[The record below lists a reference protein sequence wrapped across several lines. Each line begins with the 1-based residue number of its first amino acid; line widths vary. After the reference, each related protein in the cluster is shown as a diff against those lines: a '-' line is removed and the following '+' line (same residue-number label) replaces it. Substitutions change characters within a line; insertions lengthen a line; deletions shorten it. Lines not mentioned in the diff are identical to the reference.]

1 MSGVLVKEKARV
13 QRHAIAAWRGLAFVF
28 LAIPATLVGLWFVA
42 VISMITSLVGV
53 LLFPSATML
62 LRTRL
67 DAYRD
72 RINRWTDVRIERPY
86 LPEPEVEPG
95 LQGYLKRFVA
105 LISDPATWRDYL
117 WVVVDP
123 FVALFTAALP
133 AMLILYGIWGY
144 LLAAFA
150 GDLIGDHGGNDW
162 YTFVH
167 VTEGYGSSTG
177 RIVSTLIVA
186 TAFVVI
192 GYAIAPRMLNVYG
205 RWGRS
210 ILGPTQKSQ
219 LALRVQHLTETRS
232 DAVDASAAE
241 LRRIERDLHDGAQA
255 RLVAM
260 GMTLGAIEHLLDKDP
275 EKARLLLSETRASSA
290 KALHELRDLV
300 RGIHP
305 PVLADRG
312 IGDAVK
318 ALALDHPLHVEVTA
332 DLPGRP
338 EAPVESAAY
347 FAVSEILTNA
357 AKHSGASRVWVDMR
371 YENGMLRITVT
382 DDGRGGAT
390 LDGGTGLRG
399 IERRVGTFD
408 GVLALNSPVGGP
420 TMVTLEL
427 PCALSSP
434 KTSPS

>member
-1 MSGVLVKEKARV
+1 MKQRRL
-13 QRHAIAAWRGLAFVF
+13 QRHAIAAWRGLAFM
-28 LAIPATLVGLWFVA
+28 LLGIPATLVGLWFIT
-42 VISMITSLVGV
+42 VISMITSFVGV

-62 LRTRL
+62 LRTQL

-86 LPEPEVEPG
+86 LPEPEPEPG
-95 LQGYLKRFVA
+95 VHGYFKRFIA

-117 WVVVDP
+117 WVVIDP
-123 FVALFTAALP
+123 VVALFTAALP
-133 AMLILYGIWGY
+133 GLLVLYGIWGY
-144 LLAAFA
+144 VLAAFA
-150 GDLIGDHGGNDW
+150 GDMIGHYGGSDW
-162 YTFVH
+162 YTYIH
-167 VTEGYGSSTG
+167 VTEGYGSDTG
-177 RIVSTLIVA
+177 RVVSTLAVA
-186 TAFVVI
+186 TACVAV

-205 RWGRS
+205 RWGRT
-210 ILGPTQKSQ
+210 ILGPTKKSQ
-219 LALRVQHLTETRS
+219 LALRVRHLTETRS
-232 DAVDASAAE
+232 EAVDASAAE

-275 EKARLLLSETRASSA
+275 AKARLLLSETRATSA

-312 IGDAVK
+312 VGDAVK
-318 ALALDHPLHVEVTA
+318 ALALDHPLNVEVSA

-338 EAPVESAAY
+338 DAPVESAAY

-357 AKHSGASRVWVDMR
+357 AKHSGASRVWIDMR
-371 YENGMLRITVT
+371 YEDGMLRIAVT

-399 IERRVGTFD
+399 IERRIGTFD
-408 GVLALNSPVGGP
+408 GVLALTSPVGGP

-434 KTSPS
+434 KISPS